1 MFLKK
6 NYEFISEKLPKI
18 GSKEDSKRL
27 RDGITKSLTLANKGM
42 IESQPLMEKLKKFK
56 VSKNLD
62 IKETTF
68 KLMEK
73 YNFFEGALKKLNI
86 LARNLFEEDVPVG
99 NVEIFDEHSPLVSQE
114 DVSNNHNLLKKQ
126 QAFLQ
131 LENERDFQDAIIH
144 QRDDE
149 IKAIQQQMRDVN
161 IIYKDIAGLV
171 QMQGEMVDNIMLNIS
186 GAERNVKV
194 AVDDVSL
201 AQKHHNKSRGKL
213 CFLAICITVVVAVA
227 VVVVLVLFTQKKE

>member
-1 MFLKK
+1 MFLT
-6 NYEFISEKLPKI
+6 II
-18 GSKEDSKRL
+18 
-27 RDGITKSLTLANKGM
+27 IC
-42 IESQPLMEKLKKFK
+42 
-56 VSKNLD
+56 
-62 IKETTF
+62 
-68 KLMEK
+68 
-73 YNFFEGALKKLNI
+73 
-86 LARNLFEEDVPVG
+86 
-99 NVEIFDEHSPLVSQE
+99 
-114 DVSNNHNLLKKQ
+114 LKKQ

-227 VVVVLVLFTQKKE
+227 VVVVPVLFTQKKE